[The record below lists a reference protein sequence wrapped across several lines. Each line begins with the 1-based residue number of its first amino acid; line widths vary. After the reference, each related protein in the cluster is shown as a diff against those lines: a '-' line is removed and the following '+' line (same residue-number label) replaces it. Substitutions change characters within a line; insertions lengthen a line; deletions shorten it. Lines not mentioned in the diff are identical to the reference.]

1 MSVSVSE
8 AIEVFKTGGML
19 ILVDDEERENEGDFI
34 LAAEF
39 VTPEAV
45 NFMSKHGRGLI
56 CLATTLE
63 RLDELDLGPMVVN
76 NSSKLGTNFTV
87 SVDARRGTSTG
98 ISAADRCR
106 TVKVLI
112 DPKSHPS
119 DLMRPGHLFPLGAL
133 PGGVLQRAGHT
144 EGSVDLARLAGLFPA
159 AILCEIMS
167 DDGSMARLGD
177 LEALSHQ
184 HKIPLVTIR
193 DLIAY
198 RVQKEKL
205 VHRVVTTKLPNEFGL
220 WQLHLYENTVTG
232 ETHVALVMGDPTKH
246 ESVLVRVHSQC
257 FTGDTL
263 GSLRCDCNAQLQA
276 AMKRIADEGVGVLVY
291 MHQEGRGI
299 GLKNKLLAYALQDQG
314 KDTVEA
320 NEALGFKADLREYG
334 IGAQILADIGL
345 TNIRL
350 MTNNPRKIVGLSAY
364 HLRVVDRVPLEV
376 GSGKL
381 NEAYL
386 EVKRAKL
393 GHLLTKAAK
402 KE

>member
-1 MSVSVSE
+1 MSVSISE
-8 AIEVFKTGGML
+8 AIEVFKSGGML

-39 VTPEAV
+39 VTPEAI

-56 CLATTLE
+56 CLATTRE
-63 RLDELDLGPMVVN
+63 RLEELDLGPMVAI
-76 NSSKLGTNFTV
+76 NSAKLETNFTV

-112 DPKSHPS
+112 DPKSQPS
-119 DLMRPGHLFPLGAL
+119 DLLRPGHLFPLGAR
-133 PGGVLQRAGHT
+133 PGGVLQRAGQT

-159 AILCEIMS
+159 ALLCEIMS
-167 DDGSMARLGD
+167 DDGSMARLPD
-177 LEALSHQ
+177 LEVLSRQ

-205 VHRVVTTKLPNEFGL
+205 VRRVVTTNLPNEFGL
-220 WQLHLYENTVTG
+220 WKLHLYENTATG
-232 ETHVALVMGDPTKH
+232 ETHVALVMGDPARH
-246 ESVLVRVHSQC
+246 DSVLVRVHSQC

-263 GSLRCDCNAQLQA
+263 GSLRCDCNAQLHA

-299 GLKNKLLAYALQDQG
+299 GLKNKLLAYALQDEG

-334 IGAQILADIGL
+334 IGAQILVDIGL
-345 TNIRL
+345 KKIRL
-350 MTNNPRKIVGLSAY
+350 MTNNPRKIVGLDGYNLS
-364 HLRVVDRVPLEV
+364 VVDRVPIEV

-386 EVKRAKL
+386 EVKREKL
-393 GHLLTKAAK
+393 GHLFTKAAK